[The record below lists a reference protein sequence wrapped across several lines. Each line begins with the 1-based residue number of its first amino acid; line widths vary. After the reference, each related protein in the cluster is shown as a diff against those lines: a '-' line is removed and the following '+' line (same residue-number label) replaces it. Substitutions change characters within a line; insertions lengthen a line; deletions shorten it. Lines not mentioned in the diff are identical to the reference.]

1 MRRMAFWALIAL
13 GGLLVAAALFV
24 LAVNLLILQKRRN
37 HLPSV
42 CYQGLGWR
50 MSDEGDLTSPS
61 GKYRMSGLL
70 GRNDGGSEILVYYG
84 VHVGDRI
91 IKDGV
96 LLKYAEVKQTLV
108 QRDPD
113 QYLIEVTMLFPKG
126 QEQTAKA
133 YLRKFMDD
141 MGDLFP
147 GIRSIREEGSARG
160 PAAET

>member
-1 MRRMAFWALIAL
+1 
-13 GGLLVAAALFV
+13 
-24 LAVNLLILQKRRN
+24 
-37 HLPSV
+37 
-42 CYQGLGWR
+42 
-50 MSDEGDLTSPS
+50 
-61 GKYRMSGLL
+61 MSGLL

-96 LLKYAEVKQTLV
+96 LLKYAEVKQRLV
-108 QRDPD
+108 RRDPD
-113 QYLIEVTMLFPKG
+113 QYFVEATMLFQKG